1 MHAEAIRSLGRMRC
15 ARAARNSAHWAAGLP
30 SLSADDNQFHSLLLS
45 SAVRLI
51 WHISRILGKQVQAD
65 DLLTDNAS
73 RIIGAFHTSIQN
85 CRNIVDGVRRSSHFA
100 EPITS
105 TFSISLGTRWF
116 LSHIGPWQRRH
127 NHVPARSNKQNWVA
141 FAQIVGLTVFLI
153 LVCYKIRVD
162 ILKIIQHHILHLFR
176 IKIKT

>member
-1 MHAEAIRSLGRMRC
+1 MCKISWWVSWSPAATMHAEAIRSIGRMRC
-15 ARAARNSAHWAAGLP
+15 ARAARHSAHWAAGLP

-45 SAVRLI
+45 SAVRLSDT
-51 WHISRILGKQVQAD
+51 SRGYSASKCRLMTSWLTT
-65 DLLTDNAS
+65 LLAS
-73 RIIGAFHTSIQN
+73 SERFIPPIQN

-116 LSHIGPWQRRH
+116 LSHIGSWQRRH

-141 FAQIVGLTVFLI
+141 FAQIVS
-153 LVCYKIRVD
+153 
-162 ILKIIQHHILHLFR
+162 
-176 IKIKT
+176 

>member
-1 MHAEAIRSLGRMRC
+1 MHAEAIRSLVRMRC

-51 WHISRILGKQVQAD
+51 WHISRILGKCRLMTSWLTT
-65 DLLTDNAS
+65 LLAS
-73 RIIGAFHTSIQN
+73 SERFIPPIQN

-116 LSHIGPWQRRH
+116 LSHIGSWQRRH

-141 FAQIVGLTVFLI
+141 FAQTVGLTVFWI
-153 LVCYKIRVD
+153 MVCYKIRVA

-176 IKIKT
+176 IEIKM